1 MILRLSKINS
11 LNFVQLCRMSSSLL
25 SIHSHEHYMQQAL
38 LQAQQA
44 FAEDEVPIGAVVV
57 CNNRIIGRGYNQV
70 ERLHDAT
77 AHAEMLAITA
87 ASDFLG
93 SKYLE
98 GCTLYVT
105 IEPCPMCAGAL
116 RWVQLERVVY
126 GAGESKF
133 GYSRFGPEMLHPKTE
148 VVTGV
153 LEDECRKLMRSFFQ
167 QKRGQEPQ

>member
-1 MILRLSKINS
+1 
-11 LNFVQLCRMSSSLL
+11 MSSSLL
-25 SIHSHEHYMQQAL
+25 SIHSDEHFMHQAL
-38 LQAQQA
+38 LEAELA
-44 FAEDEVPIGAVVV
+44 FADDEVPIGAVVV
-57 CNNRIIGRGYNQV
+57 CNNHIIDRGHNQV

-116 RWVQLERVVY
+116 RWVQLEKVVY

-133 GYSRFGPEMLHPKTE
+133 GYTRFGPEMLHPKTE
-148 VVTGV
+148 VVHGI
-153 LEDECRKLMRSFFQ
+153 LENECRQLMRSFFQ
-167 QKRGQEPQ
+167 NKRGQDRQ

>member
-1 MILRLSKINS
+1 MILRLSKTNS